1 MTEATKLAQEVGAR
15 VENWMTNPP
24 RPGLYYMTAE
34 QLDAFVAAIHI
45 GNSDSLY
52 TSQERVQKLEK
63 SNQMLLEALK
73 EIEWS
78 NDSAWQ
84 QDRARAAIAQAEKG
98 ATP

>member
-1 MTEATKLAQEVGAR
+1 MRYIAGISTGQVKRVADHALASVAQQPAEPTHI
-15 VENWMTNPP
+15 EN
-24 RPGLYYMTAE
+24 GDY
-34 QLDAFVAAIHI
+34 
-45 GNSDSLY
+45 LY